1 MCAHFVP
8 LGDNRIDRQNEFV
21 QVVRH
26 ELREITARSTPT
38 VLPRQL
44 RNQGFSD
51 ELKREHGLQNETTR
65 IMQTVRLVGEIL
77 RCRQRLIVRARRLS
91 PYGNKPA
98 AVHGDCCPGNANAT
112 HRELLERVARS
123 DSETLCSEDLTL
135 CVESTSS
142 LERENSN
149 WQSEHLAP
157 ERNPDTDGFRH
168 RPVSGSRDTGGIVS
182 KA

>member
-8 LGDNRIDRQNEFV
+8 LGDNRIDRQNEFA
-21 QVVRH
+21 QVLRH
-26 ELREITARSTPT
+26 ELCAITARLTPT

-65 IMQTVRLVGEIL
+65 IMQTVRLVGEIQ
-77 RCRQRLIVRARRLS
+77 RCRHRLRVRARRVS

-123 DSETLCSEDLTL
+123 DSETLCSEDLTR

-142 LERENSN
+142 LERKDRN
-149 WQSEHLAP
+149 WQSGQLAS
-157 ERNPDTDGFRH
+157 ERNPETNGF
-168 RPVSGSRDTGGIVS
+168 
-182 KA
+182 

>member
-26 ELREITARSTPT
+26 ELCAITARLTPT

-77 RCRQRLIVRARRLS
+77 RCRQRLRVRVRRVS
-91 PYGNKPA
+91 TYGNKPA
-98 AVHGDCCPGNANAT
+98 SVHGDCCPGNADAT
-112 HRELLERVARS
+112 LRELLERVLRS
-123 DSETLCSEDLTL
+123 DSETLCSENLTL
-135 CVESTSS
+135 CVDSTSS
-142 LERENSN
+142 SEREDRIS
-149 WQSEHLAP
+149 QSE
-157 ERNPDTDGFRH
+157 
-168 RPVSGSRDTGGIVS
+168 
-182 KA
+182 